1 MKRVLFVDDE
11 PLVLDAMRALF
22 RRQRLE
28 WDMVFAAGGPQAI
41 AELDGPMFDVV
52 VSDMR
57 MPIADGNAVLSA
69 VRERH
74 PAAARVILS
83 GHAGR
88 EAELAALTVAHQF
101 VSKPCEPARLRGII
115 ERACA
120 LPALIDSDR
129 LRSVVGRLN
138 RLPSPPQLYFDLT
151 RATIRP
157 EVTMGEL
164 AALVEQDPAMT
175 TKVLQL
181 VNSAIFGSTRVH
193 SSVHEALVYL
203 GTERLKA
210 LALTAQVFLA
220 GRSGAGVDLE
230 MQQQHAVSVALLAQQ
245 CIADPA
251 RAETAY
257 TAGLLHDVGKIVL
270 GMCAPEEMQEA
281 QRICAGTGRP
291 AHDVEQELLGTNH
304 ADAGAYLLALWGLPL
319 EIIETAQHH
328 HQPDRAPTEIAVA
341 VHVADALLHDADP
354 RSGGQG
360 ASRLELAFLEQSPFA
375 DRLPRWRALAA
386 EVRVQ

>member
-120 LPALIDSDR
+120 LPTLIESDR
-129 LRSVVGRLN
+129 LRSLVGRLN

-151 RATIRP
+151 RATARP
-157 EVTMGEL
+157 QVTMGEL
-164 AALVEQDPAMT
+164 AALVEQDPAMA

-181 VNSAIFGSTRVH
+181 VNSAMFGSTRVH
-193 SSVHEALVYL
+193 SSVREALVYV

-210 LALTAQVFLA
+210 LALTAQVFLE
-220 GRSGAGVDLE
+220 GDSGAGVDLE
-230 MQQQHAVSVALLAQQ
+230 VQQQHAVSVALLAQQ

-257 TAGLLHDVGKIVL
+257 TAGLLHDVGTIVL
-270 GMCAPEEMQEA
+270 GMCAPEAMQEA
-281 QRICAGTGRP
+281 RRICDATGRP
-291 AHDVEQELLGTNH
+291 AHEVEQELLGTDH

-328 HQPDRAPTEIAVA
+328 HRPDRAPTDIAVA

-354 RSGGQG
+354 RTGGH
-360 ASRLELAFLEQSPFA
+360 APSRLDLAFLEHSPFA
-375 DRLPRWRALAA
+375 DRLPRWRALASD
-386 EVRVQ
+386 VRVQ

>member
-57 MPIADGNAVLSA
+57 MPMADGNAVLSA

-88 EAELAALTVAHQF
+88 DAELAALTVAHQF

-120 LPALIDSDR
+120 LPALIASER

-151 RATIRP
+151 RATARSQ
-157 EVTMGEL
+157 VTMAEL
-164 AALVEQDPAMT
+164 AALVEQDPAMA

-193 SSVHEALVYL
+193 SSVREALVYL

-210 LALTAQVFLA
+210 LALTAQVFLE
-220 GRSGAGVDLE
+220 GRGSGGVDLE
-230 MQQQHAVSVALLAQQ
+230 AQQRHAVSVALLAQQ

-257 TAGLLHDVGKIVL
+257 TAGLLHDVGTIVL

-281 QRICAGTGRP
+281 QRICDATGRP
-291 AHDVEQELLGTNH
+291 AHEVEQDLLGTNH

-328 HQPDRAPTEIAVA
+328 HQPDRAPTDIAVA
-341 VHVADALLHDADP
+341 VHVADALLHDANP
-354 RSGGQG
+354 RTG
-360 ASRLELAFLEQSPFA
+360 AHATSRLDLAFLEQSPFA

-386 EVRVQ
+386 DVLVP